1 MAAAGRKIVDLQAQA
16 LSTGEA
22 LDGMGVAG
30 ETAAQRTS
38 LAWQSARDDLA
49 ATAIKIA
56 GDITNALK
64 NGVNADG
71 LKAQLAQ
78 LEAQIADFDAKIA
91 AAANSGKKGFDATT
105 KGAQQAGQA
114 TADAGK
120 SADEPPRSTIDSRT
134 SVRKDSR
141 RW

>member
-56 GDITNALK
+56 SDITNALK
-64 NGVNADG
+64 
-71 LKAQLAQ
+71 
-78 LEAQIADFDAKIA
+78 
-91 AAANSGKKGFDATT
+91 
-105 KGAQQAGQA
+105 
-114 TADAGK
+114 TA
-120 SADEPPRSTIDSRT
+120 
-134 SVRKDSR
+134 
-141 RW
+141 